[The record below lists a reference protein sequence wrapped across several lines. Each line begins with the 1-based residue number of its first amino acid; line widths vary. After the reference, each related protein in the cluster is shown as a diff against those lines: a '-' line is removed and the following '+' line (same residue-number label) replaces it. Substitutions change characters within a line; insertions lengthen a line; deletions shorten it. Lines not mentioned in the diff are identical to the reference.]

1 MTKRNQEIDKRIR
14 SLKRRLQKYQD
25 LYVSAR
31 IAVKDSK
38 ECDLYL
44 ALGLTVSEEI
54 GFLEG
59 LLE

>member
-14 SLKRRLQKYQD
+14 SLKRQLKKYED
-25 LYVSAR
+25 LCVSAR
-31 IAVKDSK
+31 TTAKDSK

-44 ALGLTVSEEI
+44 ALVLTVSEEI
-54 GFLEG
+54 GFLQG